1 MIVKDVFAQNER
13 ASKWLIDNLQQ
24 RTKTRMLNLAV

>member
-1 MIVKDVFAQNER
+1 MIKDVFAQNER
-13 ASKWLIDNLQQ
+13 ASKCFIDNSQQ